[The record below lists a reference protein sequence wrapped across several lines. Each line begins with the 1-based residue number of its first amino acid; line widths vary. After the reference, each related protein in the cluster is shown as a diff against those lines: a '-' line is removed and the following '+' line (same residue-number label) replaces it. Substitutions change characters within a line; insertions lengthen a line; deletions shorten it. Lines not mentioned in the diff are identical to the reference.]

1 MAKTVRLLAIWIDQ
15 RKSFKIA
22 KTYCDI
28 SYTER
33 DFKTEKFHR
42 KCTGWGDAKTFKLN
56 FLAIKYKKAA
66 FQKTL
71 TRFWTAN
78 NGKYE
83 NVIIGAINL
92 ELLKGKTKVGK
103 QGTTSVYLFIYL
115 KLQNIKIKQRFR
127 EFNNLFSDI

>member
-1 MAKTVRLLAIWIDQ
+1 M
-15 RKSFKIA
+15 
-22 KTYCDI
+22 I
-28 SYTER
+28 SHIQNEIL
-33 DFKTEKFHR
+33 KQKNL
-42 KCTGWGDAKTFKLN
+42 TGSAWAGGDAKTFKLN
-56 FLAIKYKKAA
+56 FLAVKYKKAA

-103 QGTTSVYLFIYL
+103 QGTSSVIYLFIYL
-115 KLQNIKIKQRFR
+115 FKTTKYK
-127 EFNNLFSDI
+127 D